1 MATLWGIGNRSVGGG
16 WSWRVGAWLGAM
28 LPVAMLVL
36 LVSCGPG
43 GNAGGGSGGGGGFSP
58 ERPVQVVATVGM
70 IADVASRIGGERVRV
85 TALMGAGVDPHLY
98 KASPGDIR
106 TLTGADLVLYNGLLL
121 EGKMTD
127 VLVRLAS
134 GKAVVAVS
142 ERIPEERLMHPDG
155 AHGHA
160 DPHVWFDVAL
170 WMIAAER
177 VRDALIALDPAGQ
190 DVYTDNAAA
199 YLEEMRTLDAEVRAE
214 IAAIPEAKRL
224 LVTAHDAFG
233 YFGRAYG
240 IEVRGIQGISTE
252 SEASLKDINTLV
264 DDLVARKVP
273 AVFVESSVPRKT
285 IEALIEG
292 AASRGHTLVIGGELF
307 SDAMGAAGTPEGT
320 YLGMV
325 RHNVEAI
332 AGALK

>member
-1 MATLWGIGNRSVGGG
+1 MYSHVVGMALRTGL
-16 WSWRVGAWLGAM
+16 APL
-28 LPVAMLVL
+28 LVALVL
-36 LVSCGPG
+36 LLAMGGAASCGRE
-43 GNAGGGSGGGGGFSP
+43 AGEEPRAAYSKENP
-58 ERPVQVVATVGM
+58 ANVVATIGM
-70 IADVASRIGGERVRV
+70 IGDVAARIGGERVRV
-85 TALMGAGVDPHLY
+85 TTLMGAGVDPHLY

-106 TLTGADLVLYNGLLL
+106 MLTGADLILYNGLLL

-127 VLVRLAS
+127 VLVKLAAS
-134 GKAVVAVS
+134 KPVVAVS
-142 ERIPEERLMHPDG
+142 ERIPEDRLMHPDG
-155 AHGHA
+155 SEGHA

-177 VRDALIALDPAGQ
+177 VRDALMELDPAGK
-190 DVYTDNAAA
+190 DVYTSNASA
-199 YLEEMRTLDAEVRAE
+199 YLEEMRALDGEVRAK
-214 IAAIPEAKRL
+214 IAAIPEGKRL

-292 AASRGHTLVIGGELF
+292 AASRGHALVIGGELF
-307 SDAMGAAGTPEGT
+307 SDAMGAPGTPEGT

>member
-1 MATLWGIGNRSVGGG
+1 MALRIGL
-16 WSWRVGAWLGAM
+16 APL
-28 LPVAMLVL
+28 LVALVL
-36 LVSCGPG
+36 LLAMGGAVSCGRG
-43 GNAGGGSGGGGGFSP
+43 AGEQPRAAYSNDNP
-58 ERPVQVVATVGM
+58 ANVVATIGM
-70 IADVASRIGGERVRV
+70 IGDVAARIGGERVRV
-85 TALMGAGVDPHLY
+85 ATLMGAGVDPHLY

-106 TLTGADLVLYNGLLL
+106 TLTGADLILYNGLLL

-134 GKAVVAVS
+134 SKPVVAVS
-142 ERIPEERLMHPDG
+142 ERISADQLMHPDG
-155 AHGHA
+155 VHEHA

-177 VRDALIALDPAGQ
+177 VRDALIELDPAGK
-190 DVYTDNAAA
+190 DVYTSNAAA
-199 YLEEMRTLDAEVRAE
+199 LLEEMRTLHAY
-214 IAAIPEAKRL
+214 IGLKILMIPEERRL

-252 SEASLKDINTLV
+252 AEASLKDINTLV
-264 DDLVARKVP
+264 DDLVAKKVP

-307 SDAMGAAGTPEGT
+307 SDAMGAPGTPEGT

-332 AGALK
+332 AGALR